1 MRLMTGAGRWK
12 DDRFKK
18 MGKAKLAQR
27 QGALQFKGELKFSI
41 KKNKRYFNRQV
52 RRYTKDL
59 PNGKAYRKLAG
70 EKVWN
75 YVV

>member
-1 MRLMTGAGRWK
+1 MIGSKRWTKHSWRRGRGPYSL
-12 DDRFKK
+12 R
-18 MGKAKLAQR
+18 
-27 QGALQFKGELKFSI
+27 GELKFSI

-59 PNGKAYRKLAG
+59 PKGKAYRKLAG
-70 EKVWN
+70 EKVWD

>member
-1 MRLMTGAGRWK
+1 MTGAGRWK

-27 QGALQFKGELKFSI
+27 QGTLQFKGRIKVFD
-41 KKNKRYFNRQV
+41 KKNKRYFNRRV
-52 RRYTKDL
+52 RRCTTDL
-59 PNGKAYRKLAG
+59 PNGNTYRKLAG
-70 EKVWN
+70 EKVWD

>member
-1 MRLMTGAGRWK
+1 MIGSKRWTKHSWCRGRGPYSL
-12 DDRFKK
+12 R
-18 MGKAKLAQR
+18 
-27 QGALQFKGELKFSI
+27 GELKFSI

-70 EKVWN
+70 EKVWD

>member
-1 MRLMTGAGRWK
+1 MIGSKRWTKHSWRRGRGPYSL
-12 DDRFKK
+12 R
-18 MGKAKLAQR
+18 
-27 QGALQFKGELKFSI
+27 GELKFSI

-59 PNGKAYRKLAG
+59 PNRKAYRKLAG
-70 EKVWN
+70 EKVWD

>member
-1 MRLMTGAGRWK
+1 MIGSKRWTKHSWCRGRGPYSL
-12 DDRFKK
+12 R
-18 MGKAKLAQR
+18 
-27 QGALQFKGELKFSI
+27 GELKFSI

-52 RRYTKDL
+52 RRYTKDF

>member
-1 MRLMTGAGRWK
+1 MK
-12 DDRFKK
+12 
-18 MGKAKLAQR
+18 
-27 QGALQFKGELKFSI
+27 
-41 KKNKRYFNRQV
+41 KRYYIAYGSNLNIRQV

-70 EKVWN
+70 EKVWD

>member
-1 MRLMTGAGRWK
+1 MIGSKRWTKHSWRRGRGPYSL
-12 DDRFKK
+12 R
-18 MGKAKLAQR
+18 
-27 QGALQFKGELKFSI
+27 GELKFSI

-59 PNGKAYRKLAG
+59 PNGKSYRKLAG
-70 EKVWN
+70 EKVWD

>member
-27 QGALQFKGELKFSI
+27 QGTLQFKGRI
-41 KKNKRYFNRQV
+41 KVFDKK
-52 RRYTKDL
+52 
-59 PNGKAYRKLAG
+59 
-70 EKVWN
+70 E
-75 YVV
+75 